1 MERLRS
7 VARSSG
13 AGTSP
18 LVAEAAG
25 ALAGLGPDPV
35 ALVTACR
42 RLVERHPGVGPMWWL
57 ASRVLCAPEPTA
69 EAWRAAA
76 EIEADPTPSLVAAAV
91 PDEVTAVLLGWPE
104 LTVDGLRRRGD
115 VDVLVVSAGGES
127 AGLARWLRSAGTE
140 VEDVPDAGLGAAV
153 AQSGLVL
160 LEASA
165 VGPERF
171 VAPTGSHA
179 AAAVGRAAGV
189 PVWLVAGVGRALPER
204 VWRALETALERS
216 SAPAWHRDVEVV
228 PLSLCD
234 VVVAPGGARAGD
246 AAPAPDGCPVAPE
259 LLRALG

>member
-13 AGTSP
+13 AATSS
-18 LVAEAAG
+18 LVTEAAG
-25 ALAGLGPDPV
+25 ALAGLGPD
-35 ALVTACR
+35 AAGLVTACR
-42 RLVERHPGVGPMWWL
+42 RLVERHPAVGAMWWL
-57 ASRVLCAPEPTA
+57 ASRVLCAPDPVA

-76 EIEADPTPSLVAAAV
+76 EIESDPTPSLVAATV
-91 PDEVTAVLLGWPE
+91 PDEVTAVLLGWPD

-115 VDVLVVSAGGES
+115 VDVLLVSSGGES

-140 VEDVPDAGLGAAV
+140 VADVPDAGLAAAV
-153 AQSGLVL
+153 AQAGLVV

-171 VAPTGSHA
+171 VAVPGSHA

-189 PVWLVAGVGRALPER
+189 PVWLVVGVGRALPER
-204 VWRALETALERS
+204 LWLALEAALARS
-216 SAPAWHRDVEVV
+216 AAPAWHRGAEVV

-234 VVVAPGGARAGD
+234 RVVAAGGASPGGAP
-246 AAPAPDGCPVAPE
+246 PAPDCPVAPE
-259 LLRALG
+259 LLRPLG